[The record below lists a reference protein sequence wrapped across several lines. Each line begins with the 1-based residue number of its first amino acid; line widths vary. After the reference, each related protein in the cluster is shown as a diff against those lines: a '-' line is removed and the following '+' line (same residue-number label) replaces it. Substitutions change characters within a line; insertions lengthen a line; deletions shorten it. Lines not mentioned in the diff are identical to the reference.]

1 MGSSMA
7 HCVQPASTSGS
18 MRLNPTQRTHGMEI
32 RLTGRTALI
41 TGASKGIGLAC
52 AALFAQAG
60 AKVVM
65 VARNAATL
73 TEAAAALK
81 AQGGTVHTLAADL
94 SDAAQAAELA
104 RRVEADFGPVDV
116 LVNSAGAARR
126 NAPDELSA
134 AAFHQGMDAK
144 YFSTMHLLEPVIR
157 GMGARGRGAVVNII
171 GQGGRVASP
180 MHIAGGAANSALM
193 LATVGYARAYAGQGV
208 RVNGINPGLTRT
220 GRVEEGLAVSARA
233 SGRSRDDILAD
244 ELARIPMGRMGEPE
258 EVARV
263 ALFLASDAAS
273 YVSGAIIPMDGCT
286 ASVI

>member
-1 MGSSMA
+1 MD
-7 HCVQPASTSGS
+7 
-18 MRLNPTQRTHGMEI
+18 I

-65 VARNAATL
+65 VARDAATL
-73 TEAAAALK
+73 NEAAAALK
-81 AQGGTVHTLAADL
+81 AQGGTVHALAADL
-94 SDAAQAAELA
+94 SDAAQATELA
-104 RRVEADFGPVDV
+104 RRVDAEFGPVDV

-126 NAPDELSA
+126 NAPNELSA
-134 AAFHQGMDAK
+134 AAFHQGMNAK

>member
-220 GRVEEGLAVSARA
+220 GRVEEGLTVSARA

>member
-193 LATVGYARAYAGQGV
+193 LATVGYARAYAGHGV

>member
-1 MGSSMA
+1 
-7 HCVQPASTSGS
+7 
-18 MRLNPTQRTHGMEI
+18 MRFNPPQSRTQRKSGMEI

-65 VARNAATL
+65 VARDAATL
-73 TEAAAALK
+73 NAAAAALK
-81 AQGGTVHTLAADL
+81 AQGGTVHALAADL
-94 SDAAQAAELA
+94 SDATQATELA
-104 RRVEADFGPVDV
+104 GRVEAEFGPVDV

-126 NAPDELSA
+126 HAPNELSA
-134 AAFHQGMDAK
+134 AAFHQGMNAK

-157 GMGARGRGAVVNII
+157 GMAARGRGAVVNII